1 MDDIR
6 VYFLIVFGKEF
17 HQEKSRKCTFSKEEV
32 ASLQL
37 NEVAIDALVKSVVR
51 GEIID

>member
-6 VYFLIVFGKEF
+6 VCFLLVFAKEF
-17 HQEKSRKCTFSKEEV
+17 HQEKSRKGTLSKEEV
-32 ASLQL
+32 TSLQL
-37 NEVAIDALVKSVVR
+37 NEIAIDALVKSVVR

>member
-1 MDDIR
+1 MDDTR

-17 HQEKSRKCTFSKEEV
+17 HQEKSRKCALSKEEL

>member
-1 MDDIR
+1 MDNIR
-6 VYFLIVFGKEF
+6 VYFLIVFGKEC
-17 HQEKSRKCTFSKEEV
+17 HQGKSRKCTLSKEEV

>member
-1 MDDIR
+1 MNDIR
-6 VYFLIVFGKEF
+6 VYFLIMFGKEF
-17 HQEKSRKCTFSKEEV
+17 HQENSRKFTVSKEDV

-37 NEVAIDALVKSVVR
+37 NEVAIDALVKSFVR

>member
-1 MDDIR
+1 MNGIR
-6 VYFLIVFGKEF
+6 VFFLIVFGKEF
-17 HQEKSRKCTFSKEEV
+17 HQEKSRKCTLSKEDV

-37 NEVAIDALVKSVVR
+37 NELAIDALVKSIVR